1 MSCRIPANSGDKS
14 HDTDPIKRS
23 SPELSTLGS
32 KDSDSLLSR
41 PVENRLEMMFKIS
54 FFSLD
59 HYTTQFR
66 NSPSKQMNCF
76 LKVASYIRVH
86 PLFQEKSEG
95 LFQDFSRIQI
105 DFSRTTNFTINPFI
119 TKILKSIL
127 HTYGLHTFLIT

>member
-54 FFSLD
+54 FFSWSLY
-59 HYTTQFR
+59 YTIQ
-66 NSPSKQMNCF
+66 K
-76 LKVASYIRVH
+76 L
-86 PLFQEKSEG
+86 PLQANE
-95 LFQDFSRIQI
+95 LFS
-105 DFSRTTNFTINPFI
+105 
-119 TKILKSIL
+119 
-127 HTYGLHTFLIT
+127 